1 MTGFKD
7 VVGRKDLV
15 SYIQKAITQNQISH
29 AYILNGERGSGKK
42 MFAQLFAMTL
52 QCERGGAE
60 PCNECHPAV
69 RLYLEIIRILSGW
82 FTKSR
87 IRSAWMRYVYR
98 LIMKYDP
105 ALQWKI

>member
-42 MFAQLFAMTL
+42 MFAQLFNVN
-52 QCERGGAE
+52 GAE
-60 PCNECHPAV
+60 QSRVMSVIPAV

-98 LIMKYDP
+98 LIMI
-105 ALQWKI
+105 L

>member
-15 SYIQKAITQNQISH
+15 SYIQKAVTQKQISH

-52 QCERGGAE
+52 QCERGGRSLVM
-60 PCNECHPAV
+60 NVIPAV
-69 RLYLEIIRILSGW
+69 RRFLAIIRISSGW
-82 FTKSR
+82 CMRSR
-87 IRSAWMRYVYR
+87 IQSA
-98 LIMKYDP
+98 
-105 ALQWKI
+105 